1 MNQAQQLTLFTQYIV
16 ESCGTTL
23 EITKNKDIALDVYSK
38 TVGPVARVL
47 GQDALGNLHTLYY
60 RTRK

>member
-1 MNQAQQLTLFTQYIV
+1 MNKAQQLTIFTQYIV

-38 TVGPVARVL
+38 TVGPVAKVL
-47 GQDALGNLHTLYY
+47 GQDLMGNLHTIYQ

>member
-1 MNQAQQLTLFTQYIV
+1 MNQAQQLTSFTQYIV

-23 EITKNKDIALDVYSK
+23 EITKDKNIALDVYSESL
-38 TVGPVARVL
+38 GPVARVL
-47 GQDALGNLHTLYY
+47 GQDPMGNLHILYQ